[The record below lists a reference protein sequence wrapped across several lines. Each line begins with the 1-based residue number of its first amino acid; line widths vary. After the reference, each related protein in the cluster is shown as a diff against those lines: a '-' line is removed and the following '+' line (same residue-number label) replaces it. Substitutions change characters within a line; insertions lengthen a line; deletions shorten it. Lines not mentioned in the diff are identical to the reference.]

1 MSKGMFVSYK
11 LMITVGLLLLLVVT
25 VIAQNM
31 QNVTLKFLIFR
42 FTSPVIVLVVG
53 SLIVGGIIG
62 VILAKYVFPGKKS

>member
-11 LMITVGLLLLLVVT
+11 MMIAVGLLLLLVVT
-25 VIAQNM
+25 IIAQNM
-31 QNVTLKFLIFR
+31 QHVTLKFLIFR

-62 VILAKYVFPGKKS
+62 AILARYVFVKKA